1 MKNWERNDRGD
12 DVRGMLRGAM
22 VLIVDDEDIM
32 RESLTAWLQEEGFQ
46 VEAMA
51 TGAEA
56 VEALRQKVYDAVLLD
71 LRLPDMDGIEIL
83 KLSKKYQPN
92 TPVLI
97 ITAYGSVDTAI
108 KAMKQGAT
116 DYITKPFN
124 PEELSLTL
132 RHVMEDL
139 RVRRENI
146 YLKLKLEKRYD
157 RHGIVSKSHKMER
170 IFDLISTIADTRST
184 VLIQGESGTG
194 KELIARAIHY
204 SSNRAHHPFVSV
216 SCAALVESLLESEL
230 FGHEKGAFTDAKFLK
245 RGKFELADGGSL
257 FLDEI
262 GEISPKL
269 QLSLLRVLQER
280 EFHRVGGEQPI
291 KVDVR
296 IIAATN
302 RDLEKAVKDGSFR
315 EDLYYRLNVI
325 SIHVP
330 PLRERKEDI
339 PLLVDHFI
347 DKFNM
352 ESGKKVEGISE
363 EALQALMEYDWPGN
377 VRELENVIERA
388 VIINKGGII
397 LPGDLPPSL
406 LKRQSHLT
414 PVSSNQPQ
422 MTLQEVEKA
431 YILNT
436 LEENDWNI
444 QRSAK
449 VLGIDRSTLYA
460 KIKRYGLRPGDRHP
474 KNGTR

>member
-1 MKNWERNDRGD
+1 M
-12 DVRGMLRGAM
+12 VRGAM
-22 VLIVDDEDIM
+22 VLVVDDEDIM
-32 RESLTAWLQEEGFQ
+32 RESLTAWLQEEGFE
-46 VEAMA
+46 VEAKA

-56 VEALRQKVYDAVLLD
+56 VEALRQRVYDAVLLD
-71 LRLPDMDGIEIL
+71 LRLPDMDGLEIL

-132 RHVMEDL
+132 RHIMEDL

-146 YLKLKLEKRYD
+146 YLKLQLEKRYD

-269 QLSLLRVLQER
+269 QLSLLRVLQEK

-291 KVDVR
+291 RVDVR

-302 RDLEKAVKDGSFR
+302 RDLEKAVREGSFR

-347 DKFNM
+347 DRFNM
-352 ESGKKVEGISE
+352 ESGKRVEGISE
-363 EALQALMEYDWPGN
+363 EALEALMEYDWPGN

-397 LPGDLPPSL
+397 LPGDLPPHL
-406 LKRQSHLT
+406 LKRQPHLRAAS
-414 PVSSNQPQ
+414 VHQSQ
-422 MTLQEVEKA
+422 MTLQEVERA
-431 YILNT
+431 HILNT

-444 QRSAK
+444 QRTAK

-460 KIKRYGLRPGDRHP
+460 KIKRYGLKPNNRQP
-474 KNGTR
+474 KNGMR

>member
-1 MKNWERNDRGD
+1 MKMKTANIL
-12 DVRGMLRGAM
+12 V
-22 VLIVDDEDIM
+22 VDDEEIM
-32 RESLTAWLQEEGFQ
+32 RESLSAWLQEDGFQ
-46 VEAMA
+46 VEAFS
-51 TGAEA
+51 TGKEAMEA
-56 VEALRQKVYDAVLLD
+56 VKQKVYDAILLD
-71 LRLPDMDGIEIL
+71 LKLPDMDGLEIL
-83 KLSKKYQPN
+83 KHTKHYQPN
-92 TPVLI
+92 TPVLM
-97 ITAYGSVDTAI
+97 ITAYGSVETAI

-132 RHVMEDL
+132 HHILDDL
-139 RVRRENI
+139 ALRRENI

-157 RHGIVSKSHKMER
+157 RQGIVSKSHKMER

-184 VLIQGESGTG
+184 VLIHGESGTG

-204 SSNRAHHPFVSV
+204 SSNRSHHPFISV

-230 FGHEKGAFTDAKFLK
+230 FGHEKGAFTDAKTLK

-269 QLSLLRVLQER
+269 QLNLLRVLQER
-280 EFHRVGGEQPI
+280 EFHRVGGEEAI
-291 KVDVR
+291 RVDVR

-302 RDLEKAVKDGSFR
+302 KNLEQAVREGSFR

-325 SIHVP
+325 SIHLP

-339 PLLVDHFI
+339 PLLVNHFVE
-347 DKFNM
+347 KFNM
-352 ESGKKVEGISE
+352 ESGKHVGGVSE
-363 EALQALMEYDWPGN
+363 EVLQILMEHDWPGN

-388 VIINKGGII
+388 VIINRGGVI
-397 LPGDLPPSL
+397 LPEDLPPYL
-406 LKRQSHLT
+406 LRHPALSQAPELLIQQA
-414 PVSSNQPQ
+414 QPGQ

-431 YILNT
+431 YIQNV
-436 LEENDWNI
+436 LEETGWNI
-444 QRSAK
+444 KRTARI
-449 VLGIDRSTLYA
+449 LGIDRSTLYA
-460 KIKRYGLRPGDRHP
+460 KIRRYGLRQEEEQD